1 MTEELKVELMNNQ
14 NSADAVK
21 IEKVNIS
28 RDQVQ

>member
-14 NSADAVK
+14 KSADAVK